1 MNNVIGLLSPH
12 SVRGARQ
19 VLETLKKRRTIV
31 FGSAGALLIIIIS
44 SGAYAAMRVHDTP
57 ALNQTSGQESEKD
70 LDTLT
75 TIAPELV
82 SDSSSVILLGTILS
96 HETANIYPRRSGI
109 VEDIY
114 VDIGDHVEKGQV
126 VALLLPQGVEG
137 LSAAKIAE
145 KQARKSEAESN
156 LSTATQV
163 AEETIISTRQK
174 INEKETELMIA
185 QREQDSLLQKFAESE
200 GNIMQKHEQAFTTVQ
215 HTRQLIEWILLG
227 SNSRSGV
234 HMRSD
239 DLLKNLGI
247 QDSSNT
253 YRYSIVEAFN
263 TLTDTEREYI
273 NASDFQKPVVI
284 DRMLAQALD
293 ALHVTNMLLQYT
305 PSEITA
311 NGFDRLTH
319 AQLTERIGKIT
330 TVQDNVYS
338 SKEKL
343 EDARFSFQT
352 LASSEPELFAA
363 FRSGQYEGLK
373 SNKVR
378 MLEEHIR
385 SANNTLGLTEANQ
398 QQIVERQKS
407 MVDIA
412 NTMLQSEYAES
423 GHRKILSPFSGTVSK
438 RFLHVGQIVSPSM
451 PAFEMTDVLTSLAK
465 KAKAEVQFG
474 LPEHLLDAVDIGDQI
489 AFFLQEDEGE
499 EYSAEIT
506 RKSPQVDMK
515 THTVTV
521 QAKIPDDLQLPHQS
535 SVRIRLTDNKKPIY
549 RVPSSAV
556 KREEDQNYIWLLDPE
571 THEPLQ
577 LVVSVSAEDGEFA
590 EITGILTKE
599 SAIILD
605 PPDLFND

>member
-1 MNNVIGLLSPH
+1 MNNVIQLLSQ
-12 SVRGARQ
+12 AK
-19 VLETLKKRRTIV
+19 LALLKRRKLAV
-31 FGSAGALLIIIIS
+31 RSVGVLLIVIIS
-44 SGAYAAMRVHDTP
+44 STSYATMRGSDSLSP
-57 ALNQTSGQESEKD
+57 NQTSKLETEED
-70 LDTLT
+70 LNTLT
-75 TIAPELV
+75 TVAPEFV
-82 SDSSSVILLGTILS
+82 SDSSSVILLGTVLS

-114 VDIGDHVEKGQV
+114 VDIGDRVEKGQV
-126 VALLLPQGVEG
+126 VALLLPKGVEG
-137 LSAAKIAE
+137 QSAAKIAE
-145 KQARKSEAESN
+145 KQARKSEAQSN

-174 INEKETELMIA
+174 INEKETELLIA

-200 GNIMQKHEQAFTTVQ
+200 GNITQKREQAFTVVQ
-215 HTRQLIEWILLG
+215 NTRQLIEWIVLG
-227 SNSRSGV
+227 SNSRSGM

-239 DLLKNLGI
+239 DLLRNLGI

-253 YRYSIVEAFN
+253 SRYSIIEAFN
-263 TLTDTEREYI
+263 TLTDSEREYA
-273 NASDFQKPVVI
+273 NASDIQKPVVI
-284 DRMLAQALD
+284 DRILAQALD
-293 ALHVTNMLLQYT
+293 ALSVTNMLLQYT
-305 PSEITA
+305 PSEVTA

-319 AQLTERIGKIT
+319 VQLTDRIGKIT
-330 TVQDNVYS
+330 AAQNSIYA

-343 EDARFSFQT
+343 EDARFAFQT
-352 LASSEPELFAA
+352 LTSSEPEIFAA

-407 MVDIA
+407 MLDIA

-438 RFLHVGQIVSPSM
+438 RFLNVGQIVSPSM

-465 KAKAEVQFG
+465 NAKAEVQFG
-474 LPEHLLDAVDIGDQI
+474 LPEYLLSAVDIGDQI
-489 AFFLQEDEGE
+489 TFYLQEDEVQ

-515 THTVTV
+515 SHTVTV
-521 QAKIPDDLQLPHQS
+521 QAKIPDDLSLPHQS
-535 SVRIRLTDNKKPIY
+535 SVPIRLTDNKKPIY

-556 KREEDQNYIWLLDPE
+556 KREDDRNFIWLLDLE
-571 THEPLQ
+571 TNEPMQ
-577 LVVSVSAEDGEFA
+577 LTVSVFAEDGEFA
-590 EITGILTKE
+590 EITGALDKE
-599 SAIILD
+599 SQVILD